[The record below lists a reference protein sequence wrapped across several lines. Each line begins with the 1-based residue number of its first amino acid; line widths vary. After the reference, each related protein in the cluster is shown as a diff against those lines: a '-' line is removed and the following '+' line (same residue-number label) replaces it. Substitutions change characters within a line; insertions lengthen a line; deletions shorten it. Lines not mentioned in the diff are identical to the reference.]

1 MTLKEAQ
8 RLLGG
13 VSRGNAK
20 MNCPC
25 YGLPVT
31 TCTPHRP
38 EQPNSTCNPKNCYA
52 QRNCYNFPSVKNCL
66 AWRLGMITD
75 RDEHELLRAFIKV
88 IGSKDHFRF
97 FDSGDFPDFK
107 TMKIIL
113 EACESNPQTKVWLPT
128 KRYDLVRGLRQQSFE
143 TTTPSMT
150 GEPANVCMRVGAW
163 QIDPTD
169 DTVDSYVESFGNIAI
184 VVKERTRLYDHDAVV
199 CRAPK
204 EAQCITDCTAC
215 FDRTVPVVV
224 YQWH

>member
-38 EQPNSTCNPKNCYA
+38 EQIDSTCNPKNCYA

-75 RDEHELLRAFIKV
+75 RDEDLLLQAFTKV
-88 IGSKDHFRF
+88 IGSKNHFRF

-113 EACESNPQTKVWLPT
+113 RKIEIRPLAKDEGPT
-128 KRYDLVRGLRQQSFE
+128 
-143 TTTPSMT
+143 
-150 GEPANVCMRVGAW
+150 EPA
-163 QIDPTD
+163 
-169 DTVDSYVESFGNIAI
+169 
-184 VVKERTRLYDHDAVV
+184 
-199 CRAPK
+199 APK
-204 EAQCITDCTAC
+204 KD
-215 FDRTVPVVV
+215 
-224 YQWH
+224 